1 MVCEEVVRQ
10 AGGEQGWGGGGG
22 ERRFHEGPTKQVEA
36 MESRRG
42 SETQRGAEG
51 SGKEKNKQQDERRP
65 RE

>member
-10 AGGEQGWGGGGG
+10 AGGEQGRG
-22 ERRFHEGPTKQVEA
+22 ERGFHEGPTKQVEA